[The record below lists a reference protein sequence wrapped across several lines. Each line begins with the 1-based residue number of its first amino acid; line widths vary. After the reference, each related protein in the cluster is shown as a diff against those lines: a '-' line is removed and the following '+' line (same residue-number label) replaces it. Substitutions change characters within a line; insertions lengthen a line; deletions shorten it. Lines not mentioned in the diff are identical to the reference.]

1 MNEVSDSSTDPRK
14 KNVPY
19 SNVAVVR
26 DTVGSFLSLA
36 VVTEPGR

>member
-26 DTVGSFLSLA
+26 DTEWEVFCHWPS
-36 VVTEPGR
+36 